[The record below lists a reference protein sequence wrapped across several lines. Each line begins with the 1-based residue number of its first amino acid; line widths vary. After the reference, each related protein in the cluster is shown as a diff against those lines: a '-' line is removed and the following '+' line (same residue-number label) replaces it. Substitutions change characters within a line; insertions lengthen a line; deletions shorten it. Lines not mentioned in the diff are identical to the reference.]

1 MINVANNK
9 VLGPIIQE
17 RFEEGQRKG
26 RNEGQ
31 QALLQ
36 HMLIEK
42 FGFLPEWAAKRL
54 RAASEDELTLWAK
67 RIIHAKT
74 FEETLL

>member
-1 MINVANNK
+1 MINVAENR

-26 RNEGQ
+26 RSEGQ
-31 QALLQ
+31 KDFLQ
-36 HMLIEK
+36 NQMIEK
-42 FGFLPEWAAKRL
+42 FGFLPKWAAKRL

-67 RIIHAKT
+67 RFVHAKT